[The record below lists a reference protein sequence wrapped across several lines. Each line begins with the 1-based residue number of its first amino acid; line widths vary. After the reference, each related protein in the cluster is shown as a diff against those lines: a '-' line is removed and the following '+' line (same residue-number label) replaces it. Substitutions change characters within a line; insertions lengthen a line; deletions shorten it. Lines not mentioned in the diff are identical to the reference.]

1 MKRLLMLIATIVI
14 ASSTS
19 ASGENLD
26 SLVLS
31 RMFGFRQ
38 TLGDSLPEL
47 STNVYMKH
55 LYQTHRRNATLW
67 TVPTLYTIAGGKRA
81 FVSEQYGRFTFKS
94 NEEHEYRRQVYY
106 TTIPRQRNT
115 MSILFEYITPRFCD
129 VTIYGDHILSPFNRE
144 NRVYYR
150 YSFSDRTDSTVAIGF
165 RPRFVRNTQLVKGV
179 ATVDIA
185 TGRLMTVLMD
195 GEFDMLRFRVRCTLG
210 NKGAEVLLPSKSE
223 THVEFKFLG
232 NKVSSHFEA
241 YFGCPTTLPDTLD
254 VRGDRQFIDSLR
266 PVPLSDEERYV
277 YAANDYN
284 NKPQEPSP
292 TLSDSL
298 SAPVPE
304 ASSSDPDSL
313 SAQEPERRHH
323 NYLKEIAWDLIGENL
338 LHSIR
343 ARTNDGNGYLKLS
356 PILDPQY
363 ISYSG
368 SKGFSYKM
376 RLGARYN
383 FTPYTW
389 IETNP
394 YIGYNFKL
402 REFYWDVPLYIYYNK
417 RLNAHLHFSWGSDNR
432 IGNSGVLEE
441 IRREHGDKPE
451 LADKKLDLFDDRY
464 VRIFN
469 SITPMHWLTL
479 ETGLVFHR
487 RHALNPEEMKAY
499 GKPTKFR
506 SFAPSLGV
514 KLQPWKQ
521 GPVLSVDWERGLKG
535 NNVDMSY
542 ERWEADLSMMHR
554 MSHLQTINLRVG
566 SGLYTSRGNNYF
578 MDYTNFR
585 DRNLPEGWDD
595 DWAGNFQLLSSDLYN
610 VSNYYIRGN
619 ISYEAPL
626 LIAAFTPLLGRYVER
641 ERFYWSGLSIAD
653 TRFYSELGYGF
664 TCRYA
669 SLAFFASF
677 FNTHYKEFGCKFTFE
692 LFRRW

>member
-1 MKRLLMLIATIVI
+1 MKRILMLIATL
-14 ASSTS
+14 ALTASTS
-19 ASGENLD
+19 ASGESLD
-26 SLVLS
+26 SLVLA
-31 RMFGFRQ
+31 RMFGFRK

-55 LYQTHRRNATLW
+55 LYQTHRRNVTLW
-67 TVPTLYTIAGGKRA
+67 AVPSLYTIADGKRA
-81 FVSEQYGRFTFKS
+81 FVSEQYGRFTFSPGKE
-94 NEEHEYRRQVYY
+94 NQYRRQVYY

-115 MSILFEYITPRFCD
+115 MSILSEYVTPDFYD

-150 YSFSDRTDSTVAIGF
+150 YSFSDYTDSTITLGF
-165 RPRFVRNTQLVKGV
+165 RPRFVRNTQLVKGT

-185 TGRLMTVLMD
+185 TGRLRTVRME

-210 NKGAEVLLPSKSE
+210 NEGVEVLLPDVSE
-223 THVEFKFLG
+223 THVEFKFMG

-241 YFGCPTTLPDTLD
+241 YFGLPQTFPDTLD

-277 YAANDYN
+277 YVAHDYN
-284 NKPQEPSP
+284 NRPQEPAP
-292 TLSDSL
+292 T
-298 SAPVPE
+298 PE
-304 ASSSDPDSL
+304 ASAEDPDSL
-313 SAQEPERRHH
+313 AQKEPERRHH
-323 NYLKEIAWDLIGENL
+323 NYLKEIAWDIIGENL

-343 ARTNDGNGYLKLS
+343 ARTNDGNGYFKLS

-368 SKGFSYKM
+368 SKGLSYKM

-383 FTPYTW
+383 FTPHTW

-394 YIGYNFKL
+394 FIGYNFKL

-417 RLNAHLHFSWGSDNR
+417 RLDGHVHFSWGSDNR

-441 IRREHGDKPE
+441 IRREHGHKPE
-451 LADKKLDLFDDRY
+451 LEDKRLDLFDDHY
-464 VRIFN
+464 VRINN
-469 SITPMHWLTL
+469 SITPLQWLTI
-479 ETGLVFHR
+479 ETGLVYHR
-487 RHALNPEEMKAY
+487 RHALNPKEMEAF
-499 GKPTKFR
+499 GKPTTFR

-514 KLQPWKQ
+514 KLQPWKK
-521 GPVLSVDWERGLKG
+521 GPVLSVDYERGLKG
-535 NNVDMSY
+535 NDVDMEY

-554 MSHLQTINLRVG
+554 MSHLQTINLRLG
-566 SGLYTSRGNNYF
+566 SGLYTLRGNNYF

-610 VSNYYIRGN
+610 VSDYYIRGN

-626 LIAAFTPLLGRYVER
+626 LGAAMIPLLGRYVER
-641 ERFYWSGLSIAD
+641 ERVYWSGLSIAD
-653 TRFYSELGYGF
+653 TRFYSEIGYGF
-664 TCRYA
+664 TCRFA